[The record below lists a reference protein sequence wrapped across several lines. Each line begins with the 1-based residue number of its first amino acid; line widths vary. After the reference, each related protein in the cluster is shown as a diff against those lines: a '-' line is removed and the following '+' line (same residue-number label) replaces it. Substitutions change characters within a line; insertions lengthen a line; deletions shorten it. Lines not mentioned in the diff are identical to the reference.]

1 MRTFA
6 RQAHPIV
13 GALFAGCVVIQVFLA
28 GLGVFADPRS
38 FITHREFGYLFGFL
52 TLALLVLA
60 LVGRVPRRVT
70 GLSALLLLLFALQ
83 SVFIAVRTSSPE
95 IAALHPLNGFLIL
108 FVAITVSRASWA
120 ARHEPSGASIVTPL
134 VSATPGEARG

>member
-1 MRTFA
+1 MRSFA

-13 GALFAGCVVIQVFLA
+13 GGLFAACVVIQVFLA

-38 FITHREFGYLFGFL
+38 FITHRDFGYLFGFL

-60 LVGRVPRRVT
+60 LVGREPRRVT

-83 SVFIAVRTSSPE
+83 SVFIALRTSAPE

-120 ARHEPSGASIVTPL
+120 VRHAGSGASTVGSMI
-134 VSATPGEARG
+134 SAMPGEAR

>member
-1 MRTFA
+1 MRAFA

-13 GALFAGCVVIQVFLA
+13 GAVFAACVVIQIFLA

-38 FITHREFGYLFGFL
+38 FITHRDFGYLFGLL

-60 LVGRVPRRVT
+60 LIGREPRRVT

-83 SVFIAVRTSSPE
+83 SVFIALRTSAPE
-95 IAALHPLNGFLIL
+95 VAALHPVNGFLIL
-108 FVAITVSRASWA
+108 LVAITVTRASWVV
-120 ARHEPSGASIVTPL
+120 RNGAPD
-134 VSATPGEARG
+134 VSAAPAPLSTASGEAH

>member
-1 MRTFA
+1 MRAFA

-13 GALFAGCVVIQVFLA
+13 GAVFTACVVIQIFLA

-38 FITHREFGYLFGFL
+38 FITHRDFGYLFGLL

-60 LVGRVPRRVT
+60 LVGREPRRVT

-83 SVFIAVRTSSPE
+83 SVFIALRTSAPE
-95 IAALHPLNGFLIL
+95 VAALHPVNGFLIL
-108 FVAITVSRASWA
+108 LVAITVSRASWA
-120 ARHEPSGASIVTPL
+120 VREEAPAASPAATPL
-134 VSATPGEARG
+134 STASGEAR

>member
-1 MRTFA
+1 MRSFA

-13 GALFAGCVVIQVFLA
+13 GGLFAACVVIQVFLA

-38 FITHREFGYLFGFL
+38 FITHRDFGYLFGLL

-60 LVGRVPRRVT
+60 LVGREPRRVT

-83 SVFIAVRTSSPE
+83 SVFIALRTSTPE
-95 IAALHPLNGFLIL
+95 VAALHPLNGFLIL

-120 ARHEPSGASIVTPL
+120 VRDAGPGASTAGSMI
-134 VSATPGEARG
+134 SAMPGDAR

>member
-1 MRTFA
+1 MRAFA

-13 GALFAGCVVIQVFLA
+13 GAAFAACVVIQIFLA

-38 FITHREFGYLFGFL
+38 FVTHRDFGYLFGML

-60 LVGRVPRRVT
+60 LVGRESRRVT

-83 SVFIAVRTSSPE
+83 SVFIALRTSAPE
-95 IAALHPLNGFLIL
+95 VAALHPVNGFLIL
-108 FVAITVSRASWA
+108 LVAITVTRASWA
-120 ARHEPSGASIVTPL
+120 VRNEAPQ
-134 VSATPGEARG
+134 VSAATAPLSTASGEAQ

>member
-1 MRTFA
+1 MRSFA

-13 GALFAGCVVIQVFLA
+13 GALFAACVVIQVFLA

-38 FITHREFGYLFGFL
+38 FITHREFGYVFGLL

-60 LVGRVPRRVT
+60 LIGREPRRVT

-83 SVFIAVRTSSPE
+83 SVFIALRTSSPE

-120 ARHEPSGASIVTPL
+120 VRHERNDASIVAPMA
-134 VSATPGEARG
+134 SASTVEAR

>member
-1 MRTFA
+1 MRSFA

-13 GALFAGCVVIQVFLA
+13 GGLFAACVVVQIFLA

-38 FITHREFGYLFGFL
+38 FITHRDFGYVFGLL

-60 LVGRVPRRVT
+60 LVGREPRRVT

-83 SVFIAVRTSSPE
+83 SVFIALRTSTPE

-108 FVAITVSRASWA
+108 FVAITVTRASWA
-120 ARHEPSGASIVTPL
+120 VRHETTEASTMARM
-134 VSATPGEARG
+134 VSATPGDAS

>member
-1 MRTFA
+1 MRSFA

-13 GALFAGCVVIQVFLA
+13 GGLFAACVVIQVFLA

-38 FITHREFGYLFGFL
+38 FITHREFGYVFGLL

-60 LVGRVPRRVT
+60 LVGREPRRVT

-83 SVFIAVRTSSPE
+83 SVFIALGTSTPE

-108 FVAITVSRASWA
+108 FVAITVSRESWA
-120 ARHEPSGASIVTPL
+120 VRHAESGASTAGSMIA
-134 VSATPGEARG
+134 ATPGEAR

>member
-1 MRTFA
+1 MRSFA

-13 GALFAGCVVIQVFLA
+13 GALFAMCVVVQIFLA

-38 FITHREFGYLFGFL
+38 FITHREFGYVFGFL

-60 LVGRVPRRVT
+60 LLGREPRQVT

-83 SVFIAVRTSSPE
+83 SVFIALRTSAPE
-95 IAALHPLNGFLIL
+95 VAALHPLNGFLIL
-108 FVAITVSRASWA
+108 LVTITVSRASWA
-120 ARHEPSGASIVTPL
+120 VRHAPTAIPATSSL
-134 VSATPGEARG
+134 VSATSGEAR